1 MRVRRFE
8 LRIIGIAIVVAWTAA
23 AGLVLVAYRPGGP
36 LDIVVGIAMA
46 LPIVI
51 ASLGVVWPPVARGAG
66 AFPLMLGLGIGTLLL
81 LLPSIGGILNQI
93 QALGSQTLM
102 PSLEAA
108 YPWLLAL
115 AGTSL
120 FSGFGV
126 ARRLQG
132 GMALRRRRLVAG
144 AAFAIVATLATG
156 SLFAAVA
163 IANELALR
171 DRTDVPLASRF
182 GPTHTT
188 REPPPCDGPLATGRT
203 AQVSMHLRG
212 NVDQRPMGTVDLNGL
227 RSGNDYRWL
236 AYVASRREIGQ
247 YGAAANGDR
256 AWLRSPAGGWRRA
269 ATTDVEEGTV
279 DLLALQVALTDG
291 YRATAEDHGI
301 EVIEGARA
309 RRCRIAVDGAT
320 FQAAFPQVRWMVGD
334 IDLRRWRGQLDYWI
348 FLDGQLGQ
356 VAGTANGEGAGIEPD
371 AMQATVDVLLTA
383 TERGRDVT
391 IYPPAP

>member
-1 MRVRRFE
+1 M
-8 LRIIGIAIVVAWTAA
+8 
-23 AGLVLVAYRPGGP
+23 
-36 LDIVVGIAMA
+36 
-46 LPIVI
+46 
-51 ASLGVVWPPVARGAG
+51 
-66 AFPLMLGLGIGTLLL
+66 
-81 LLPSIGGILNQI
+81 
-93 QALGSQTLM
+93 
-102 PSLEAA
+102 
-108 YPWLLAL
+108 
-115 AGTSL
+115 
-120 FSGFGV
+120 
-126 ARRLQG
+126 
-132 GMALRRRRLVAG
+132 
-144 AAFAIVATLATG
+144 
-156 SLFAAVA
+156 
-163 IANELALR
+163 R

-188 REPPPCDGPLATGRT
+188 REPPPCDGPLATGTDRPGVDAPHAATSTCDRWARWSST
-203 AQVSMHLRG
+203 ACA
-212 NVDQRPMGTVDLNGL
+212 
-227 RSGNDYRWL
+227 SGNDYRWL

-291 YRATAEDHGI
+291 YRATAEDRGI

-320 FQAAFPQVRWMVGD
+320 FQAAFPQVRWLVGD
-334 IDLRRWRGQLDYWI
+334 VDLRRWRGQLDYWI

-356 VAGTANGEGAGIEPD
+356 VAGSANGEAAGIEPD
-371 AMQATVDVLLTA
+371 ALQATVDVLLTA